1 MRKTVA
7 VPAVALTLAAF
18 LVAPAAVYACS
29 GMKSVENEA
38 QIETQT
44 AQTLI
49 PTTTTTTTGSAPM
62 TLKPETKA
70 N

>member
-1 MRKTVA
+1 MRKKVA
-7 VPAVALTLAAF
+7 VPAAALTLAAF

-29 GMKSVENEA
+29 GMKSA
-38 QIETQT
+38 ATETQT

-49 PTTTTTTTGSAPM
+49 PTTTPTTAGSAPM
-62 TLKPETKA
+62 TPKPETKA

>member
-1 MRKTVA
+1 MRKRVA
-7 VPAVALTLAAF
+7 VPAAALTLAAF
-18 LVAPAAVYACS
+18 LVAPAAVYACG
-29 GMKSVENEA
+29 GMKSAAN
-38 QIETQT
+38 ETQT

>member
-1 MRKTVA
+1 MRKRVA
-7 VPAVALTLAAF
+7 VPAAALTLAAF
-18 LVAPAAVYACS
+18 LVAPAAVYACG
-29 GMKSVENEA
+29 GMKSAAN
-38 QIETQT
+38 ETQT

-49 PTTTTTTTGSAPM
+49 PTTSTSTTTGSAPM

>member
-1 MRKTVA
+1 MRKRVA
-7 VPAVALTLAAF
+7 VPAAALTLAAF
-18 LVAPAAVYACS
+18 LVAPAAVYACG
-29 GMKSVENEA
+29 GMKSASND
-38 QIETQT
+38 TQT

-49 PTTTTTTTGSAPM
+49 PTTTTATTGSAPM

>member
-1 MRKTVA
+1 MRKRVA
-7 VPAVALTLAAF
+7 VPAAALTLAAF

-29 GMKSVENEA
+29 GMESAESARNA
-38 QIETQT
+38 ETQT

-49 PTTTTTTTGSAPM
+49 PTTTTTGSAPM
-62 TLKPETKA
+62 TLKPETTA

>member
-1 MRKTVA
+1 MRKRVA
-7 VPAVALTLAAF
+7 VPAAALTLAAF

-38 QIETQT
+38 QTETQT
-44 AQTLI
+44 AQTLM
-49 PTTTTTTTGSAPM
+49 PTTTTAGSAPM

>member
-1 MRKTVA
+1 MRKRVA
-7 VPAVALTLAAF
+7 VPAAALTLAAF
-18 LVAPAAVYACS
+18 LIAPAAVYACS
-29 GMKSVENEA
+29 GMESAESARNG
-38 QIETQT
+38 ETQT

>member
-1 MRKTVA
+1 MRKRVA
-7 VPAVALTLAAF
+7 VPAAALTLAAF
-18 LVAPAAVYACS
+18 LVAPAAVYACG
-29 GMKSVENEA
+29 GMKSAAN
-38 QIETQT
+38 ETQT

-49 PTTTTTTTGSAPM
+49 PTTTTSTTGSAPM

>member
-1 MRKTVA
+1 MRKRVA
-7 VPAVALTLAAF
+7 VPAAALTLAAF

-38 QIETQT
+38 QTETQT

-49 PTTTTTTTGSAPM
+49 PTTTGSAPM